1 MAQAPT
7 ATRSLFGDDECAG
20 TSLVQVLAAST
31 PAGKAQKEFQ
41 RLIGRI
47 ERCREQIKSWQAY
60 SIRYNGRILREVEPL
75 RIEFR
80 SAQRQ
85 MILLMD
91 DLLSR
96 PQPAFR
102 LRKVHRAKLR
112 ELLLTLTDDVLAG
125 GADEEIQGLQDRY
138 GDSELHRG
146 TECIESD
153 ALRGIIE
160 EAFGFELDAAANA
173 SPEELLRQAR
183 RRLQEEEADF
193 STREG
198 PGSRAKEGGR
208 GDNGTDAGSTAAD
221 PARAGRANGAKE
233 AGQSLRDVFRKL
245 ASALHPDREPDPGA
259 RERKTLLM
267 QRVNQAYGAGDLL
280 TLLNLQLE
288 IEQIDATHLSALAA
302 GRLAHYN
309 QLLRRQLKELE
320 GELWRQSEPF
330 QVIMAAA
337 GRRTFA
343 PIDVDRQ
350 LSAHVAEQ
358 QNALR
363 ELREDLLAFRDPE
376 RLRERLARFEPEP
389 EPAFETPEELAAL
402 AEFLEVARL
411 AENFVARAPRRPR
424 ASRRR

>member
-1 MAQAPT
+1 MAQVPP
-7 ATRSLFGDDECAG
+7 ATRSLFGFDEGAG
-20 TSLVQVLAAST
+20 TSLVQVLAASR

-60 SIRYNGRILREVEPL
+60 SIRYNGRILKEVDPL

-91 DLLSR
+91 ELLSR

-112 ELLLTLTDDVLAG
+112 ELLLTLTDDVLAD
-125 GADEEIQGLQDRY
+125 GADEEIQGLRERHTD
-138 GDSELHRG
+138 GEHPRG
-146 TECIESD
+146 TERVESD
-153 ALRGIIE
+153 ALRAILE
-160 EAFGFELDAAANA
+160 EAFGFELDAEADA
-173 SPEELLRQAR
+173 SPEELLRQAQR
-183 RRLQEEEADF
+183 KAHEEAEL
-193 STREG
+193 SG
-198 PGSRAKEGGR
+198 AGGR
-208 GDNGTDAGSTAAD
+208 RSRTQQPGRGGNGTDAGSTATD
-221 PARAGRANGAKE
+221 PARAGRGDGAKE

-245 ASALHPDREPDPGA
+245 ASALHPDREPDAGA
-259 RERKTLLM
+259 RERKTSLM

-288 IEQIDATHLSALAA
+288 IEQIDATHLSALPAA
-302 GRLAHYN
+302 RVAHYN
-309 QLLRRQLKELE
+309 QLLRGQLTELE
-320 GELWRQSEPF
+320 AELRHQTEPY

-343 PIDVDRQ
+343 PLDVDRQ

-363 ELREDLLAFRDPE
+363 ELRADLLAFRDPG

-389 EPAFETPEELAAL
+389 AFETSEELAAL

-411 AENFVARAPRRPR
+411 AEDFAARPPRRRRAPRRR
-424 ASRRR
+424 

>member
-1 MAQAPT
+1 M
-7 ATRSLFGDDECAG
+7 FGDDEGAG
-20 TSLVQVLAAST
+20 TSLVQVLAASR

-47 ERCREQIKSWQAY
+47 ERCSEQIKSWQAY

-80 SAQRQ
+80 SAQRE

-91 DLLSR
+91 ELLSR
-96 PQPAFR
+96 PQPAFL

-125 GADEEIQGLQDRY
+125 GADEEIQGLRERY

-146 TECIESD
+146 TECDESD

-160 EAFGFELDAAANA
+160 EAFGFELDADADA

-193 STREG
+193 SRRAG
-198 PGSRAKEGGR
+198 RRSRAQQGGR
-208 GDNGTDAGSTAAD
+208 GGNGTDAGSTAAD
-221 PARAGRANGAKE
+221 PARTGRGDGAKE
-233 AGQSLRDVFRKL
+233 AGQSLRYIFRKL
-245 ASALHPDREPDPGA
+245 ASALHPDREPDAGA

-288 IEQIDATHLSALAA
+288 IEQIDAARLSALPA
-302 GRLAHYN
+302 GQLAHYN
-309 QLLRRQLKELE
+309 QLLRGQLKELE
-320 GELWRQSEPF
+320 AELRRQTEPY
-330 QVIMAAA
+330 QVVMAAA

-343 PIDVDRQ
+343 PVDVDRQ
-350 LSAHVAEQ
+350 LSAHIAEQ
-358 QNALR
+358 QSALR
-363 ELREDLLAFRDPE
+363 ELREDLLAFRDPN
-376 RLRERLARFEPEP
+376 RLRGRLARFEPEP
-389 EPAFETPEELAAL
+389 AFEAPDELAAL
-402 AEFLEVARL
+402 AELLEGARL
-411 AENFVARAPRRPR
+411 AEDFAARPRRRRR